1 MMTRLLSISVGLALV
16 LTACGPDDDD
26 LLFDGKFFRTK
37 VKSERG
43 SRQQFIVTAR
53 PVSQSLEGAR
63 EASRHAAISYCIER
77 YGSSDIA
84 WLVGPDSEDADL
96 PISDDTLT
104 LQGTCPE

>member
-1 MMTRLLSISVGLALV
+1 MKIPLISTILGVALV
-16 LTACGPDDDD
+16 LTGCGPDDDD
-26 LLFDGKFFRTK
+26 LLFDGKFYRTK

-43 SRQQFIVTAR
+43 SRQQFVVTAR
-53 PVSQSLEGAR
+53 PVSQSVEGAR

-77 YGSSDIA
+77 YGRSDID
-84 WLVGPDSEDADL
+84 WLIGPDAEEADL